1 MRTQNFISSTHY
13 FPDFIHNKAVY
24 VDKTF
29 FVEKL
34 LNKSLYKYVFL
45 SRPRRFGKSLL
56 VSTFE
61 QVFLGKKDLFQGL
74 YIYDKINWDEY
85 NFLTIRISMDRIGF
99 ESENLSLAL
108 VNQAHR
114 IAKNYDIKI
123 DTTNAVIAFDD
134 LIKQLFYKFKRQ
146 VVLLIDEYDKP
157 IIYYIE
163 KENVLQAET
172 NKDIL
177 KSFYGV
183 LKDNGEYLRF
193 VFLTGV
199 SKFSKVSIFS
209 DLNNFDDLTLND
221 EFSTICGFTERE
233 ILTYCKPSVEAIAE
247 KENIDFQEV
256 MNKIKFYY
264 DGFSWNARDFV
275 YNPYSTA
282 LVLKTQAFKYYW
294 FDSATP
300 SFLVRLIN
308 KNFKYDFS
316 NIIATLEDFSPY
328 DFNNLGYVSMML
340 QTGYLTLKKNLGEN
354 YYQASFPNR
363 EVEKAFSKLLLE
375 DYTHRHPQ
383 EISQTI
389 YDIENLLLQGELNHI
404 MTILQNMFKTLPY
417 QFFQEEKTYL
427 DKNGNLKTEQKAV
440 GESFYHAIIYL
451 IFNILGIRMNVEVS
465 SAQGCIDAVVET
477 NTDVYIFEFKKDKNP
492 QFAIQQIKD
501 KNYPNRFL
509 LLNKK
514 ITLIGVTFTLR
525 SRGISKYEIVPFTA
539 TPQ

>member
-1 MRTQNFISSTHY
+1 M
-13 FPDFIHNKAVY
+13 
-24 VDKTF
+24 
-29 FVEKL
+29 
-34 LNKSLYKYVFL
+34 
-45 SRPRRFGKSLL
+45 
-56 VSTFE
+56 
-61 QVFLGKKDLFQGL
+61 
-74 YIYDKINWDEY
+74 Y
-85 NFLTIRISMDRIGF
+85 NS
-99 ESENLSLAL
+99 
-108 VNQAHR
+108 
-114 IAKNYDIKI
+114 
-123 DTTNAVIAFDD
+123 
-134 LIKQLFYKFKRQ
+134 
-146 VVLLIDEYDKP
+146 
-157 IIYYIE
+157 
-163 KENVLQAET
+163 
-172 NKDIL
+172 
-177 KSFYGV
+177 
-183 LKDNGEYLRF
+183 
-193 VFLTGV
+193 
-199 SKFSKVSIFS
+199 
-209 DLNNFDDLTLND
+209 
-221 EFSTICGFTERE
+221 
-233 ILTYCKPSVEAIAE
+233 
-247 KENIDFQEV
+247 
-256 MNKIKFYY
+256 
-264 DGFSWNARDFV
+264 
-275 YNPYSTA
+275 YSTA

-389 YDIENLLLQGELNHI
+389 YDIENLLLQGELNNI

-525 SRGISKYEIVPFTA
+525 RRGISKYEIVPFTA